1 MPVPGGGIAMALD
14 RLEQWYARP
23 GGGWVEVY
31 ERPGADPLT
40 VRRQIADAV
49 KGAPFPM
56 WVYSGPELL
65 SASRRGLNQS
75 AGVFLSMQWVVVGA
89 TALAVLN
96 TLLLSVVE
104 RRRELGILRAI
115 GTSRKRVRRMV
126 ATEALA
132 IGTVGGALGVLFG
145 LSGHYVAVLAYKRL
159 VGFAVRYELLAVPV
173 IVALIAAAAIVV
185 LASLAP
191 AWRAARLNV
200 VEAIGYE

>member
-1 MPVPGGGIAMALD
+1 
-14 RLEQWYARP
+14 
-23 GGGWVEVY
+23 
-31 ERPGADPLT
+31 
-40 VRRQIADAV
+40 
-49 KGAPFPM
+49 M

-65 SASRRGLNQS
+65 SASRRGLTQS

-145 LSGHYVAVLAYKRL
+145 LSGQYVAVLAYKRL

-173 IVALIAAAAIVV
+173 IVALIAAAAIVA